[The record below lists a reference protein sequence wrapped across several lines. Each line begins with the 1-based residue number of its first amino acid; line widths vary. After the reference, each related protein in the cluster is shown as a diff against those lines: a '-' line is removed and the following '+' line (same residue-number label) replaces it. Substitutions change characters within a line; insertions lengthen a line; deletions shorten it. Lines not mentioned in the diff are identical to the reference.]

1 MRPDPKL
8 EIRNLKFFF
17 LLALLVFAGC
27 GVPGIPRPPSLDLP
41 QPPNDLRATRKGD
54 KVTLTW
60 TQPKETTDKEAA
72 RHLGRTRICRA
83 VVDAPGA
90 PAMKNC
96 IEIGNVE
103 AKPVPRAGEQ
113 QPVEMNYQDSLS
125 TELESTNTTSLA
137 QYAVSAQN
145 GRGRAAGLS
154 NQITIPLAPTL
165 PPPAGL
171 AASIQA
177 DGVHLSATAPPA
189 SAENSQ
195 LRYAYRIYRS
205 SVPVQPKEM
214 PALIAEIPGNE
225 KIEPVDIS
233 FAWEQHYLYRITTV
247 TTLLSASGNPMATV
261 EGEDS
266 QPVEVFTHDVFPPA
280 TPTGLEAVFSGLE
293 QQRFID
299 LTWNANSESDLAGY
313 NVYRREEGGE
323 PAKINTE
330 LIKTPAFRDASV
342 AAGHTYFYSISA
354 VDLRNNESPRSA
366 ETSEPVPAELH

>member
-1 MRPDPKL
+1 
-8 EIRNLKFFF
+8 
-17 LLALLVFAGC
+17 LALLVFAGC

-96 IEIGNVE
+96 NEIGGVE
-103 AKPVPRAGEQ
+103 AKPAPRAAEQ
-113 QPVEMNYQDSLS
+113 HPVERNYQDSLS
-125 TELESTNTTSLA
+125 SELESTNSTSLA

-154 NQITIPLAPTL
+154 NQTTIPLAPTL
-165 PPPAGL
+165 PPPADL
-171 AASIQA
+171 AASVQA
-177 DGVHLSATAPPA
+177 DGVHLTANAPPT
-189 SAENSQ
+189 STENSR

-205 SVPVQPKEM
+205 SVPTQPREM
-214 PALIAEIPGNE
+214 LALVAEIRGNE
-225 KIEPVDIS
+225 KIELVDIS
-233 FAWEQHYLYRITTV
+233 FAWEQHYLYRTTTA
-247 TTLLSASGNPMATV
+247 TTLLSASGDPIATV

-266 QPVEVFTHDVFPPA
+266 QPVEVFAHDVFPPA
-280 TPTGLEAVFSGLE
+280 TPSALEAVFSGLE

-299 LTWNANSESDLAGY
+299 LTWNANSEADLAGY
-313 NVYRREEGGE
+313 NVYRREERGE
-323 PAKINTE
+323 PTKINTE
-330 LIKTPAFRDASV
+330 LIKTPAFRDPSV
-342 AAGHTYFYSISA
+342 AAGQTYFYSISA
-354 VDLRNNESPRSA
+354 QDLRNNESPRSA
-366 ETSEPVPAELH
+366 ETSETVPQ